1 MINPYLE
8 WSPSSLLLFQPRSTV
23 NLVMEEP
30 LMTHLT
36 EAQKLEAARATARRR
51 WLKIF
56 ILFYRMQINHII
68 KACVSA
74 WGGPCRRLTLLMPPP
89 RAPAPS
95 PPPAPAKSPPT
106 PPALAPQAGPS
117 WSTQVRQS
125 HA

>member
-1 MINPYLE
+1 M
-8 WSPSSLLLFQPRSTV
+8 LLFELRSTV
-23 NLVMEEP
+23 NSVMEKS
-30 LMTHLT
+30 LMTLLI
-36 EAQKLEAARATARRR
+36 EAQKLKAARATARGR

-56 ILFYRMQINHII
+56 ILFHRMQINHII

-106 PPALAPQAGPS
+106 LPALAPQTGPS
-117 WSTQVRQS
+117 
-125 HA
+125 